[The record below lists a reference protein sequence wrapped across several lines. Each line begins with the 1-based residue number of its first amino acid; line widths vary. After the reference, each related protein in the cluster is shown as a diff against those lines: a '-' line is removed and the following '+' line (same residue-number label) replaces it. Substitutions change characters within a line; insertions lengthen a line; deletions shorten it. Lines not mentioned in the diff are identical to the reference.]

1 MEKEEKSD
9 DEEKGILRRGA
20 AEKEEFFG
28 LKFKSGISV
37 SKERVHYCTTPVPTW
52 KIHQLNNGKQNFA
65 ITCLPPPPLTI
76 SARKLGAQLWESI
89 QIILPLSTEMRK
101 GTSSSGVKLRQLAE
115 KGCNDHPPPIHLS
128 DPSPQQLDSAGS
140 LRRQIEAS
148 LMKHHHSIERNSHA
162 LQPVSPASYSSS
174 TEVTAYFPPVT
185 PTGSSNIRRSHRE
198 ATCNLKTST
207 ELLQVLNRIWSL
219 EEQHTSNISLIKAL
233 KIELNHTRSRIK
245 DLLQEQQTDRQEI
258 GELMKQ
264 VAEEDHT
271 RKSKEQA
278 RVKAAVQSVKDELE
292 DERKLRR
299 RSETLHRKLS
309 RELSEVKYTFAKAL
323 KELESERK
331 ARMLLEDLC
340 DEFAKGIGE
349 YEHEV
354 RATNHK
360 SERDNCCRDDHDRL
374 ILHISEA
381 WLDERM
387 QMNLAESRFNPT
399 EKNTVVEKLS
409 TEIETFLQ
417 AKRSGSSNSKSSDIL
432 HPKDLPNDVSL
443 RRQSLKS
450 VHLNDTV
457 TAPQAAQDKGE
468 SHCSDS
474 HFIEPNKNESE
485 KGSNIANGKES
496 VEIHPAETARANSTK
511 KRLGSR
517 ERTNSRTLSNIQFE
531 EQMASVREKQE
542 LVREQESDI
551 PHELENFL
559 TSKEGILERNVKRD
573 GTHGSKSKN
582 MNNNLVTSQSM
593 LLDCEKLYPEKNY
606 KEDLLGHSAW
616 RRNVSPERQWSSKF
630 TSPDIEIS
638 ASSSKWPPR
647 GVQETTL
654 KAKLLEARQEGR
666 RSRVTPSK
674 GTS

>member
-1 MEKEEKSD
+1 MEKEEKGD
-9 DEEKGILRRGA
+9 DEEKGKLRRGA
-20 AEKEEFFG
+20 AEEEEFFA

-37 SKERVHYCTTPVPTW
+37 CKERVHYCTTPVSTW
-52 KIHQLNNGKQNFA
+52 KNDQHNNGKQNFA
-65 ITCLPPPPLTI
+65 ITCFPPPPLTI
-76 SARKLGAQLWESI
+76 SARKLGAQLWENI
-89 QIILPLSTEMRK
+89 HIILPLSIKMLK
-101 GTSSSGVKLRQLAE
+101 GSSSSGVKMRQFTE
-115 KGCNDHPPPIHLS
+115 KGCNDHLPPINLA
-128 DPSPQQLDSAGS
+128 DPYPQQLDSAGS
-140 LRRQIEAS
+140 IKRHIEAS
-148 LMKHHHSIERNSHA
+148 LMKHHHSIGRNSHA
-162 LQPVSPASYSSS
+162 LQPVSSASYSSS

-185 PTGSSNIRRSHRE
+185 PTGSLNFRRRHGE

-219 EEQHTSNISLIKAL
+219 EEQHSSNISLVKAL
-233 KIELNHTRSRIK
+233 KIELNHACSRIK

-264 VAEEDHT
+264 VAEQDHT
-271 RKSKEQA
+271 LKSKEQA
-278 RVKAAVQSVKDELE
+278 CLKAAIQSVKDELE

-309 RELSEVKYTFAKAL
+309 RELSEVKYTFVNTL
-323 KELESERK
+323 KEFERERK

-354 RATNHK
+354 RAMNHK

-374 ILHISEA
+374 VLHISEA
-381 WLDERM
+381 WLNERM
-387 QMNLAESRFNPT
+387 QRNLAECRFKPT
-399 EKNTVVEKLS
+399 ERNTVIEKLS

-432 HPKDLPNDVSL
+432 HLKDLPNDVSL
-443 RRQSLKS
+443 RRQSLES

-457 TAPQAAQDKGE
+457 TAPRVAHDKEE
-468 SHCSDS
+468 SHCGDS
-474 HFIEPNKNESE
+474 HFIEPNKNESD

-496 VEIHPAETARANSTK
+496 VEIRPEETARTNSTK

-517 ERTNSRTLSNIQFE
+517 GRTKGHTLSNVQFE
-531 EQMASVREKQE
+531 EQMASVREEQE
-542 LVREQESDI
+542 LVREQEYI

-559 TSKEGILERNVKRD
+559 TSKEGTHERNVKRD

-582 MNNNLVTSQSM
+582 MNNNLVTSQSVF
-593 LLDCEKLYPEKNY
+593 LDCEKLYPEKNY
-606 KEDLLGHSAW
+606 KEDLFNHSAW
-616 RRNVSPERQWSSKF
+616 RRHTSPVQQWKSKF
-630 TSPDIEIS
+630 PSPDIEIS
-638 ASSSKWPPR
+638 ESSSKWPPR
-647 GVQETTL
+647 GMQEITL
-654 KAKLLEARQEGR
+654 KAKLLEARQEGL